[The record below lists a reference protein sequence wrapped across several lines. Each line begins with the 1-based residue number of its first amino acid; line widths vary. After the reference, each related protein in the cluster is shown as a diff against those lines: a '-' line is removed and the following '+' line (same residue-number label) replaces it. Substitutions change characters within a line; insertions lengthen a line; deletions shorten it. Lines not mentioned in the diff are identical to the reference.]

1 MMARSGSC
9 RRLGAYN
16 QMVNRLTV
24 QSVDSLSLEKS
35 SIRAFRFDATIFLLL
50 TFEYCA
56 DFLGFGNI
64 IVDIA
69 LGIVH
74 HLRTPYLKTSYDYLM
89 IIVNQICIHADVDIG
104 RSHSRS
110 PRSIVLTLIMIL
122 YAKFYS
128 TTYAYILL
136 IYHNPE

>member
-1 MMARSGSC
+1 MMTARGSDMMARSGSC

-24 QSVDSLSLEKS
+24 QSVDRLSLEKS
-35 SIRAFRFDATIFLLL
+35 SIRAFRFDAAIFLLL

-74 HLRTPYLKTSYDYLM
+74 HLRTLLSKNFLRLLDDNCKSDLHPR
-89 IIVNQICIHADVDIG
+89 G
-104 RSHSRS
+104 R
-110 PRSIVLTLIMIL
+110 
-122 YAKFYS
+122 
-128 TTYAYILL
+128 
-136 IYHNPE
+136 